1 MISTLGRYKIISEIG
16 QGAMGVVYKA
26 VDPFIDRT
34 VAIKTINLNLSK
46 TELEEYEARFQQEI
60 KAAGRLNHPNIVTI
74 YDVGKTD
81 QVAYM
86 AMEYLEGVELKDM
99 IATGQIPPAD
109 QVVDIIAQV
118 ADGLHFA
125 HQQDIV
131 HRDVKP
137 SNIMVLKN
145 NALAK
150 ITDFGIARLPNSAV
164 KTMTGLIL
172 GSPRYMSPEQVIG
185 KAIDSRSD
193 IFSLGVVLYEALT
206 GVAPFDG
213 DNVNAIMYSTVNT
226 SPQPPSAHNRAV
238 PPMLDLIVAK
248 AMAKLLEDRY
258 QTVKEFG
265 DDLRE
270 VRRQMDSSRPAAA
283 LKAMTAPP
291 ARSAPTP
298 RAHEDT
304 IPIIDAKAEE
314 EAKPLSLAKTFDSFD
329 ATMRLMAQTGD
340 IDEYKDYI
348 TQTQK
353 MRAYRGKIEATSPLA
368 KMAEKEAEPA
378 APAPAPAPKPQP
390 APERKIA
397 LRVAAQPGAEGGVA
411 AGQQFQPHH
420 DLGDP
425 GAGSRRDRVAGRAGD
440 PLTLQVVH
448 RFGEPL
454 DRDHLQARDRL
465 LRLVGGGNDRVS
477 EAELRGLAQPLLPA
491 LHGAHF
497 PGETHFAEHHVLF
510 GQRARAQAGDDGERD
525 GEVRPGL
532 RDANAADG
540 IQEDILVVACDAPRA
555 GAGPRAASRAGSARG
570 PRRAAAAPCRAT
582 RPRAPAARPGAAA
595 IPPASP
601 SRTSR
606 HAGVMLR
613 QEERRRVGHLA
624 KALLRHREDADLV
637 HRAEAVLE
645 RADEAKARVRFA
657 LEIKDGIDHVLE
669 DARAGERA
677 LLGDVA
683 DEDDGGP
690 ALLGQAREMRRA
702 FAHLCHRSGRRG
714 ERAGIERLDGIDDGH
729 ARFRGRDRRL
739 DLLQL
744 DLGEKPHLGGVQAQ
758 AARAK
763 RDLLCR
769 LLSGHIENRHLL
781 GKMRRGLQE
790 KC

>member
-16 QGAMGVVYKA
+16 QGAMGTVYKA
-26 VDPFIDRT
+26 VDPIIDRT
-34 VAIKTINLNLSK
+34 VAIKTINLNLSRQ
-46 TELEEYEARFQQEI
+46 ELEEYEARFQQEI

-86 AMEYLEGVELKDM
+86 AMEFLEGKELKDM
-99 IATGQIPPAD
+99 IASGQIPPAD
-109 QVVDIIAQV
+109 HVVDIIAQV

-137 SNIMVLKN
+137 SNIMVMKN
-145 NALAK
+145 MLAK

-213 DNVNAIMYSTVNT
+213 DNVNAIMYATVNT
-226 SPQPPSAHNRAV
+226 TPPPPSQHNRAV
-238 PPMLDLIVAK
+238 PPMLDLIVAT

-368 KMAEKEAEPA
+368 KMAEKEAPPPPPPA
-378 APAPAPAPKPQP
+378 APAPKPQP
-390 APERKIA
+390 APEK
-397 LRVAAQPGAEGGVA
+397 
-411 AGQQFQPHH
+411 
-420 DLGDP
+420 
-425 GAGSRRDRVAGRAGD
+425 
-440 PLTLQVVH
+440 
-448 RFGEPL
+448 
-454 DRDHLQARDRL
+454 
-465 LRLVGGGNDRVS
+465 
-477 EAELRGLAQPLLPA
+477 
-491 LHGAHF
+491 
-497 PGETHFAEHHVLF
+497 
-510 GQRARAQAGDDGERD
+510 
-525 GEVRPGL
+525 
-532 RDANAADG
+532 
-540 IQEDILVVACDAPRA
+540 
-555 GAGPRAASRAGSARG
+555 
-570 PRRAAAAPCRAT
+570 
-582 RPRAPAARPGAAA
+582 
-595 IPPASP
+595 
-601 SRTSR
+601 
-606 HAGVMLR
+606 
-613 QEERRRVGHLA
+613 
-624 KALLRHREDADLV
+624 
-637 HRAEAVLE
+637 
-645 RADEAKARVRFA
+645 
-657 LEIKDGIDHVLE
+657 
-669 DARAGERA
+669 
-677 LLGDVA
+677 
-683 DEDDGGP
+683 
-690 ALLGQAREMRRA
+690 
-702 FAHLCHRSGRRG
+702 
-714 ERAGIERLDGIDDGH
+714 
-729 ARFRGRDRRL
+729 
-739 DLLQL
+739 
-744 DLGEKPHLGGVQAQ
+744 
-758 AARAK
+758 
-763 RDLLCR
+763 
-769 LLSGHIENRHLL
+769 
-781 GKMRRGLQE
+781 KMP
-790 KC
+790 